1 MRRYG
6 YKYSNRIT
14 GNSIINNKIMANE
27 KQEPK
32 KVVVLQIED
41 FKLVEAYIRQAPVS
55 FDMVELAAKVKQII
69 QAAQIAD
76 FMPKDKNSKEGKE

>member
-1 MRRYG
+1 M
-6 YKYSNRIT
+6 KSKQHALSQT
-14 GNSIINNKIMANE
+14 QNSKTME
-27 KQEPK
+27 SQTKPQKPQ
-32 KVVVLQIED
+32 KVVVFQIEE

-76 FMPKDKNSKEGKE
+76 FMPKDKNPKE

>member
-1 MRRYG
+1 MSDKTLAFNIDIVG
-6 YKYSNRIT
+6 VS
-14 GNSIINNKIMANE
+14 NE

-32 KVVVLQIED
+32 KVVVLQIEE

-76 FMPKDKNSKEGKE
+76 FMPKDKNPKE